1 VVLGAW
7 WAVVGGAGRVV
18 VRGDPVVVGFVV
30 LVVRDCV
37 VDVKG
42 LLVAVVDD
50 RGAPVVDVSVCVVVV
65 RRGGRVLVVTYLVVV
80 VGLFVVVGGERLAVV
95 LPVVVVTAR
104 FVVLVTALRVVLV
117 AAVVVLAV
125 GDGSVVVVTGR
136 GRLVGNRRP
145 VPVWPRLVPRI
156 VAGERVNLVVAVDDG
171 VPVVRRTGLLPV
183 RYLAV
188 RYLVVWDVFLNVL
201 VVMELPLFLD
211 RGAVVVDAGTVLVA
225 LGCAVVEVVARG
237 VRARANPY

>member
-1 VVLGAW
+1 
-7 WAVVGGAGRVV
+7 
-18 VRGDPVVVGFVV
+18 
-30 LVVRDCV
+30 
-37 VDVKG
+37 
-42 LLVAVVDD
+42 
-50 RGAPVVDVSVCVVVV
+50 
-65 RRGGRVLVVTYLVVV
+65 
-80 VGLFVVVGGERLAVV
+80 
-95 LPVVVVTAR
+95 
-104 FVVLVTALRVVLV
+104 
-117 AAVVVLAV
+117 
-125 GDGSVVVVTGR
+125 VVVTGR
-136 GRLVGNRRP
+136 GRLVGKRRP

-171 VPVVRRTGLLPV
+171 VAVVRRTGLLPV